1 MSRLAIVV
9 VIALQL
15 VANAALAAWHEN
27 SRSPEQATTLAA
39 VDAAVAGNQ
48 KPVVIFDLDSTLY
61 KNVGRWAVIA
71 REYGKSKGI
80 TQLASLTAAQITY
93 SFDPHSVLVN
103 DAKLDPAVAKEILPD
118 FQAFWTQRFFNNDYV
133 KHDAPL
139 PGAAAF
145 VKGLYD
151 KGATIVYITG
161 RDEQN
166 MRAGTT
172 AKLKSDGFPI
182 DMARTA
188 LFMKQTPNKAETL
201 PDDVRRQRDTAAK
214 EAVLA
219 TVAQMGTVVASFENE
234 PATINL
240 YFDHFHHK
248 GAGVAV
254 FLDTDMAPNP
264 KPVALRA
271 GVQTISGFLR

>member
-1 MSRLAIVV
+1 MFHLVVAVV
-9 VIALQL
+9 VALQI
-15 VANAALAAWHEN
+15 VAGSALAAWHEN
-27 SRSPEQATTLAA
+27 SRSPKQTKTLAA

-80 TQLASLTAAQITY
+80 KQLASLTAAQITY
-93 SFDPHSVLVN
+93 SFDPNNVLVN

-133 KHDAPL
+133 KYDAPL

-151 KGATIVYITG
+151 KGATVVYITG

-166 MRAGTT
+166 MRTGTT

-201 PDDVRRQRDTAAK
+201 PDDVRRKADTAAK
-214 EAVLA
+214 EAVLSK
-219 TVAQMGTVVASFENE
+219 VEQMGTVVASFENE